1 MDFEKSQIKQ
11 RDLKR
16 IWLASKYSWM
26 GLRAAYREEPAFRY
40 EVHAAMVLIPLAV
53 WLADTF
59 VAGVAMI
66 GAVLFVLL
74 IELINSA
81 IEAAIDRI
89 GPERHELSARAK
101 DLGSAAVAVAIVIA
115 ILVWVAVLI

>member
-26 GLRAAYREEPAFRY
+26 GLRAAYREEPAFQY

-101 DLGSAAVAVAIVIA
+101 DQGSAAVAVAIVIA